1 MDSDKAGSVSY
12 QGYGGHVRS
21 RLAGFHNRLY
31 LWILM
36 AFCRFC
42 NADDE
47 LGGYNRFPEQSFRLP
62 RILSRHQAQQP
73 QCVQDLQPTC
83 IFMNMRCSFYG
94 NHLAMFSTWR
104 LKTFSPPFALL
115 WALINEALV
124 AFCIR
129 FSRALGMP
137 LVARDLSFPQN
148 ERSRIALAEQ
158 TLLDGARIANAPG
171 SSSQSHRPANRPR
184 NCRVQSFFQHF
195 CHS

>member
-1 MDSDKAGSVSY
+1 MDSDKARSVSY
-12 QGYGGHVRS
+12 QGYGGHVAS
-21 RLAGFHNRLY
+21 RFAGYQNRLY

-47 LGGYNRFPEQSFRLP
+47 LGGCIRFPEQPLRLP
-62 RILSRHQAQQP
+62 RILSRHQARQP

-115 WALINEALV
+115 WALMNEALV
-124 AFCIR
+124 A
-129 FSRALGMP
+129 RALHAACR
-137 LVARDLSFPQN
+137 ARSFIPTERMLQDRARRAN
-148 ERSRIALAEQ
+148 AQEWSSNCERSRIELAEPSTRQ
-158 TLLDGARIANAPG
+158 P
-171 SSSQSHRPANRPR
+171 PAQLSGTELPPAFW
-184 NCRVQSFFQHF
+184 SFMI
-195 CHS
+195 